1 MTNRAHVP
9 AVRWRFV
16 AALWIALLFGF
27 ASCESRAER
36 PKIEPFVAYSH
47 TSDILRGPPF
57 WMHDP
62 RYDPTIDYVAIGG
75 TFSWQ
80 RVEVDLSHGVKAL
93 DRGKLESGTALTVRV
108 YPWRK

>member
-1 MTNRAHVP
+1 
-9 AVRWRFV
+9 
-16 AALWIALLFGF
+16 
-27 ASCESRAER
+27 
-36 PKIEPFVAYSH
+36 
-47 TSDILRGPPF
+47 
-57 WMHDP
+57 MHDP

-75 TFSWQ
+75 TFSWR